1 MDCEVCKGHGDVL
14 GAACAVCAGGTGRAY
29 DGVYM
34 SWGGGCN
41 LRPSRTS
48 ALSAIRI

>member
-34 SWGGGCN
+34 SWGGGG
-41 LRPSRTS
+41 
-48 ALSAIRI
+48 AIYGPRVPLP